1 MIDWKGKAE
10 LKNVEKV
17 DEFQTQKYFS
27 DIFQSD
33 ETKLHPTI
41 YDISHE
47 IENYNF
53 YVPILDDNPTMND
66 LENAMEKLGKGTSI
80 DGLPTSIV
88 NILPYSMTEII
99 LTLIKR
105 VFFGDYPDEWS
116 KQVLHL
122 IAKGGHTSSNPK
134 LRGIAIAPLLGCLYD
149 ILIDERFCSWYRPN
163 NEQAGF
169 RAKQGCLLQIFML
182 ILLIVMFIKT
192 TYHPKKS
199 NNRLAEGIKTDYGVT
214 QGRRS

>member
-27 DIFQSD
+27 DIFQPD
-33 ETKLHPTI
+33 KTKLHPTI

-53 YVPILDDNPTMND
+53 YVPTLDDNPTMNE
-66 LENAMEKLGKGTSI
+66 LENAIEKLGKGTSI

-88 NILPYSMTEII
+88 KILPYSMKEVI

-105 VFFGDYPDEWS
+105 VFLVITQTTGLNKSYI
-116 KQVLHL
+116 Q
-122 IAKGGHTSSNPK
+122 
-134 LRGIAIAPLLGCLYD
+134 LRKMAIHHQ
-149 ILIDERFCSWYRPN
+149 ILN
-163 NEQAGF
+163 
-169 RAKQGCLLQIFML
+169 
-182 ILLIVMFIKT
+182 
-192 TYHPKKS
+192 
-199 NNRLAEGIKTDYGVT
+199 
-214 QGRRS
+214 